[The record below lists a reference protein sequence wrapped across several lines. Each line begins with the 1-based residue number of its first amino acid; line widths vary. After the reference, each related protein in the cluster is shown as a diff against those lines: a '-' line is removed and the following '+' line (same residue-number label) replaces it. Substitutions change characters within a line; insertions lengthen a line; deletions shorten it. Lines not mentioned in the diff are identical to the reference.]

1 MLVLPSKQLLGAHL
15 CPVFQLF
22 SMLMT
27 PIPLTL
33 VLILTL
39 FLVQNFQLYMSQ
51 VHIQG
56 HLCLWVPS
64 TMHCIH
70 WLRFLVHR
78 CLPRSRQF
86 RVNRGVSCT
95 NGLSMIMD
103 SCIIH
108 LESGIFV
115 SGPFIFFSGP
125 HLPLWQVV
133 THGNID
139 LSGSWL
145 ALELTYKVIYTSVS
159 AWEKLQKQKQI
170 PESFIFPWSLIPK
183 QQLQW

>member
-1 MLVLPSKQLLGAHL
+1 MVVLPSEQLQGAYL
-15 CPVFQLF
+15 CPGFQLF

-27 PIPLTL
+27 PISLTL

-39 FLVQNFQLYMSQ
+39 FLVHNFQLYMSQ

-64 TMHCIH
+64 TMHCIR
-70 WLRFLVHR
+70 WLRFLVHC

-86 RVNRGVSCT
+86 RVSRGVSCT
-95 NGLSMIMD
+95 KPGNGFLYHPPREWYFCLRSLH
-103 SCIIH
+103 S
-108 LESGIFV
+108 LLRASFALV
-115 SGPFIFFSGP
+115 AST
-125 HLPLWQVV
+125 V

-139 LSGSWL
+139 LSGTWL
-145 ALELTYKVIYTSVS
+145 ALELTYKVTYTSAS
-159 AWEKLQKQKQI
+159 TWETLQKQKQI
-170 PESFIFPWSLIPK
+170 PENFIFPWSLILK